1 MRQMTEHSDAAG
13 ETAVVPIAELRPAD
27 TPRLAGENEQH
38 IRALAA
44 MGDTFPPIV
53 VHRAT
58 MKVVD
63 GMHRVRAAELRGD
76 REIAV
81 RFFDDS
87 PEMAFLHAVRANI
100 SHGLPLSLVE
110 RQAAA
115 ARIVATH
122 PQWSD
127 RAVAAATGLA
137 AATVA
142 AVRRCSSGR
151 AEQLNARIGRDG
163 RIRPV
168 NSADGRRRAG
178 AVLAERPDTPL
189 REVARIAGI
198 SVGTAKDVRDRVRRG
213 DDPVPERFR
222 PAEPAAPPPA
232 AGVCV
237 EAERTRLAEALHTD
251 PTLRFSQAGR
261 LLLRLISAHAIGGTQ
276 WDGIVRTAPRHCLP
290 AMARLA
296 RSYADTWRQLAVAFE
311 QRVGGS

>member
-1 MRQMTEHSDAAG
+1 MTEHSGADD
-13 ETAVVPIAELRPAD
+13 TVTVVPIAELRPAD
-27 TPRLAGENEQH
+27 TPRLTGENEQH
-38 IRALAA
+38 VRTLAA
-44 MGDTFPPIV
+44 LGEALPPIV

-63 GMHRVRAAELRGD
+63 GMHRLRAAELRGD
-76 REIAV
+76 EEIAV

-87 PEMAFLHAVRANI
+87 PEMAFLHAVQANV
-100 SHGLPLSLVE
+100 SHGLPLSSAE

-115 ARIVATH
+115 ARIVASH

-127 RAVAAATGLA
+127 RAVAAATGLC

-142 AVRRCSSGR
+142 AVRRCST
-151 AEQLNARIGRDG
+151 EQPQQLNVRIGRDG

-178 AVLAERPDTPL
+178 TVLAERPDTPL

-198 SVGTAKDVRDRVRRG
+198 SVGTAKDVRDRVLRG
-213 DDPVPERFR
+213 DDPVPDRFR
-222 PAEPAAPPPA
+222 SAVPAEPRPPA
-232 AGVCV
+232 AGSA
-237 EAERTRLAEALHTD
+237 EAERARLAEALHTD

-261 LLLRLISAHAIGGTQ
+261 LLLRLVSAHALGCAE
-276 WDGIVRTAPRHCLP
+276 WEGIVRAAPRHCLP

-296 RSYADTWRQLAVAFE
+296 RGYADTWQQLAAAFE
-311 QRVGGS
+311 RRVGG